1 MPQCSRLKLSH
12 RRRSV
17 ERRFLALSLG
27 MWPPRLLF
35 CSSLPSSLCS
45 PQTDPLSRAILCR
58 FSEITNWKRKWRE
71 RNPLVLVFF
80 GGGWLLIYSERF
92 LRLSCTCFIP
102 SLFSFEHTG
111 NISTYLDPSTKRFWA
126 SCQLNVFNV
135 TLNSGPQ
142 PSLMAE
148 DRAR

>member
-80 GGGWLLIYSERF
+80 WGGVIINLQWEIFKAFLYLFYTKLIF
-92 LRLSCTCFIP
+92 LWTYWKHFYISRPQHKTVLSKLPIKC
-102 SLFSFEHTG
+102 
-111 NISTYLDPSTKRFWA
+111 
-126 SCQLNVFNV
+126 V
-135 TLNSGPQ
+135 
-142 PSLMAE
+142 
-148 DRAR
+148 